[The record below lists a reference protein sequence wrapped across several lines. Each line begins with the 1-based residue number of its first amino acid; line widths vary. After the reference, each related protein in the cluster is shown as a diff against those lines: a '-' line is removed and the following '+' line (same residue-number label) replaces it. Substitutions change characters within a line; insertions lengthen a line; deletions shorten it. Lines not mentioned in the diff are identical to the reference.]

1 MALAGLSLSLQF
13 ARFREVARHRAALP
27 RHKVVR
33 WIRHA
38 LEADGE
44 ITVRIVDAEEGQQL
58 NREFRGK
65 DYATNVLTFDYAQ
78 SPVVM
83 ADLVLCAPV
92 VAREAKEQRKTLA
105 AHYAH
110 LLVHGTLHAQGWDH
124 ETGEAD
130 AQAMEAREIEILAG
144 LGIKN
149 PY

>member
-27 RHKVVR
+27 RHRVAR

-78 SPVVM
+78 RPVVM

-92 VAREAKEQRKTLA
+92 VAREAKEQHKTLV

-124 ETGEAD
+124 ETGEAE
-130 AQAMEAREIEILAG
+130 AEAMEAREIEILAG
-144 LGIKN
+144 LGIRN